1 MKKLTTFIMIFIF
14 IISLIL
20 SVYNVNR
27 CIQTRNWYK
36 TELTITFIGLPD
48 GVVFGDYT
56 DQNGVEQVNVSVYYD
71 SSFVGNKT
79 DTDKYI
85 GKVVNIAIDPVS
97 GKIVDHDRLK
107 KDTLSDVG
115 MFLISS
121 FALILLKKEK
131 IKMLIK
137 RNKDTDKQILG

>member
-1 MKKLTTFIMIFIF
+1 MQAYDREKASHGVLRRTTFIMIFIF
-14 IISLIL
+14 ITSLIL

-27 CIQTRNWYK
+27 CIRTRNWYK

-85 GKVVNIAIDPVS
+85 GKVVNIAIDHLS
-97 GKIVDHDRLK
+97 SKIFDH
-107 KDTLSDVG
+107 
-115 MFLISS
+115 ISAL
-121 FALILLKKEK
+121 ALILLKKEK
-131 IKMLIK
+131 IKIIIK
-137 RNKDTDKQILG
+137 RNKDTDKQISG

>member
-14 IISLIL
+14 ITSLIL

-27 CIQTRNWYK
+27 CIRTRNWYK

-85 GKVVNIAIDPVS
+85 GKVVNLAIDPVS
-97 GKIVDHDRLK
+97 GKIVDHDSLK

-115 MFLISS
+115 MFLISAL
-121 FALILLKKEK
+121 ALILLKKEK
-131 IKMLIK
+131 IKMLIN
-137 RNKDTDKQILG
+137 RNKDTDKQISG